1 MEEDNPHSRNEG
13 TARIKPRGKR
23 GHFKKL
29 RWFQKSGVLGVRET
43 AQPEA
48 EWSTGARPPGAKPR
62 SSDAPSSGWRL
73 WADREA
79 EGDPSGLRLPG
90 LSSW

>member
-13 TARIKPRGKR
+13 TAGIKPRGKR

-29 RWFQKSGVLGVRET
+29 RCFQKSGVLGVRET

-48 EWSTGARPPGAKPR
+48 EWSTGARSPGAKPR
-62 SSDAPSSGWRL
+62 SSDPPSSGWRL
-73 WADREA
+73 WADSEA
-79 EGDPSGLRLPG
+79 EGDLSGLRHPD